1 MYKLVSATAL
11 AAVFALTPLCGASA
25 ESKTQANA
33 PSDMKLTSQQCAT
46 LWNKAQG
53 GASGDLS
60 LDKAKPFLKESD
72 KADVNKDKKV
82 SSEEWSSACQ
92 KGWVMSETTVPAAE
106 GTVSPSATK
115 PEGATSDRTPS
126 GAKNREPGST
136 AAGAPGV
143 EGGKTPEGTSD
154 RTPAHN

>member
-33 PSDMKLTSQQCAT
+33 PSDMKLTSQQCTT
-46 LWNKAQG
+46 LWSKAHGG
-53 GASGDLS
+53 GAGDLS
-60 LDKAKPFLKESD
+60 ADKAKPYLKDFD
-72 KADVNKDKKV
+72 KADVNKDEKL
-82 SSEEWSSACQ
+82 SSDEWSSACQ
-92 KGWVMSETTVPAAE
+92 QGWVMSETTVPAAE
-106 GTVSPSATK
+106 GTVSPDAAKSG
-115 PEGATSDRTPS
+115 GATSDRTPS
-126 GAKNREPGST
+126 GAKDREPGST